1 MFQQKIV
8 RRKLTAT
15 FNGFS
20 AKNAALLCLCF
31 LFSAALC
38 PRLMAQ
44 NVVNDLL
51 AGKLIDPKVGQ
62 WVWYDLKDKEGNP
75 ICGVR
80 QAIVGQE
87 KVGGKQGFWVEFEIV
102 PKAGY
107 RSVYKVLVT
116 GPASDPRNVKR
127 VIHKQGLDPV
137 QEIEIT
143 PDSSSARD
151 TTRAKRKSL
160 GMEPVETG
168 SGIMR
173 AEHLEVVQED
183 RSLHIW
189 VNEEIKPSSIVR
201 LKTEEGEMVLRSYG
215 AGGTFGESTLDSLA
229 APQVQVQTSVQEKG
243 DSKPEEASTEPS
255 PTQTQNMDEEKKQ

>member
-1 MFQQKIV
+1 MVKHN
-8 RRKLTAT
+8 LYTT
-15 FNGFS
+15 FNRLSGR
-20 AKNAALLCLCF
+20 NAAHFCVCF
-31 LFSAALC
+31 LLWAAFS
-38 PRLMAQ
+38 PQGIAQ

-62 WVWYDLKDKEGNP
+62 WVWYDLKDKEGQP
-75 ICGVR
+75 LCGVR
-80 QAIVGQE
+80 QAVVGQE
-87 KVGGKQGFWVEFEIV
+87 KVSGKQGFWVEFEIV

-107 RSVYKVLVT
+107 TSVYKVLVT

-143 PDSSSARD
+143 PEAASSRD
-151 TTRAKRKSL
+151 TSRAKRKSL

-168 SGIMR
+168 SGIMQ

-189 VNEEIKPSSIVR
+189 VNEEVKPSSIVR

-215 AGGTFGESTLDSLA
+215 FGGTFGKSTLDTLST
-229 APQVQVQTSVQEKG
+229 PQVQVQTSVQGQSEN
-243 DSKPEEASTEPS
+243 SSTEPS
-255 PTQTQNMDEEKKQ
+255 STQPQNTNDEKKQ